1 MDKINMGKNQSNEW
15 NQRATSMEK
24 HCKQLRFPS
33 LIYRVSALAV
43 SFSKLFCG
51 YKQTDFK
58 VYMKRQ
64 ITQNSPPNIEEWSW
78 KTDANWLQD
87 LL

>member
-1 MDKINMGKNQSNEW
+1 MNEIKELHQW
-15 NQRATSMEK
+15 RSIPYRKTQY
-24 HCKQLRFPS
+24 CKQLRFPS

-64 ITQNSPPNIEEWSW
+64 ITQNSTHNIEE
-78 KTDANWLQD
+78 
-87 LL
+87 